1 MYFHFKTVSLFR
13 FTVMRLNK
21 KNPSFSTSPIMQAHT
36 DGGTGVGDVAL
47 IENINNRKRRTVAV
61 MMAAVDRGVGLL
73 TEADFVCF

>member
-1 MYFHFKTVSLFR
+1 
-13 FTVMRLNK
+13 
-21 KNPSFSTSPIMQAHT
+21 MQAHT